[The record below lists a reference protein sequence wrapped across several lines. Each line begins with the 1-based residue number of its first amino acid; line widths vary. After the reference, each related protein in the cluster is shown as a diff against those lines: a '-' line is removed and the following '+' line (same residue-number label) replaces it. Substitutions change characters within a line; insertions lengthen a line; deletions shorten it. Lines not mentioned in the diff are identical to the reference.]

1 MSQGVKSSKTS
12 VMAEIPSPEFC
23 ATRERITALEKMLNE
38 REDRTKERFVALD
51 KNIQIAMVAA
61 DKAVTKAEL
70 ATERRFEGVNEF
82 RQTLA
87 DQATRLMPRAE
98 YEVQHKALEDLVEL
112 TSRRLGV
119 VEALNANIQGRIWAV
134 GAIWSIFV
142 AAVSIGVRFI
152 GH

>member
-1 MSQGVKSSKTS
+1 
-12 VMAEIPSPEFC
+12 
-23 ATRERITALEKMLNE
+23 MLNE

-87 DQATRLMPRAE
+87 DQASRLMPRAE
-98 YEVQHKALEDLVEL
+98 YEVQHKALEDTMSTVS
-112 TSRRLGV
+112 SRLAAI
-119 VEALNANIQGRIWAV
+119 EASMANIQGRIWAI

-142 AAVSIGVRFI
+142 VAVSIGVRFI